1 MYMTGLLAY
10 ENDQN
15 LVERVKS
22 GDEGAFSELIYMYQ
36 SRIFALASR
45 LVVSDQDAEEIVQDV
60 FVSLYRKIGEF
71 EGRSSLS
78 SWLYRITF
86 NCALMKLRTRR
97 RKDRREQMSFLA
109 KSEEGERPDTVEDQF
124 VRVEKLKIAQEV
136 IDSLPESFRTI
147 FFLRDVDGLT
157 GEETALRLG
166 LTTAAVKSR
175 LHRAR
180 LMIRKRYEVYE
191 RE

>member
-1 MYMTGLLAY
+1 MYMTGLPAY
-10 ENDQN
+10 DNEQG
-15 LVERVKS
+15 LVQRVRS
-22 GDEGAFSELIYMYQ
+22 GDEAAFSELIFIYQ
-36 SRIFALASR
+36 NRIFALASR
-45 LVVSDQDAEEIVQDV
+45 LVTSEQDAEEIVQDV

-97 RKDRREQMSFLA
+97 RKDRREQMSIQA
-109 KSEEGERPDTVEDQF
+109 NSEECERVDTVEDHL
-124 VRVEKLKIAQEV
+124 VRVERLKIAQEV

-147 FFLRDVDGLT
+147 FYLRDVDGLT
-157 GEETALRLG
+157 GEETALQLG

-191 RE
+191 R

>member
-1 MYMTGLLAY
+1 MTGLPAY
-10 ENDQN
+10 DNEQG
-15 LVERVKS
+15 LVQRVRS
-22 GDEGAFSELIYMYQ
+22 GDEAAFSELIFIYQ
-36 SRIFALASR
+36 NRIFALASR
-45 LVVSDQDAEEIVQDV
+45 LVTSEQDAEEIVQDV

-97 RKDRREQMSFLA
+97 RKDRREQMSIQA
-109 KSEEGERPDTVEDQF
+109 NSEECERVDTVEDHL
-124 VRVEKLKIAQEV
+124 VRVERLKIAQEV

-147 FFLRDVDGLT
+147 FYLRDVDGLT
-157 GEETALRLG
+157 GEETALQLG

-191 RE
+191 R

>member
-1 MYMTGLLAY
+1 MTGLTAY
-10 ENDQN
+10 DNDQN

-22 GDEGAFSELIYMYQ
+22 GDEAAFSELILTYQ
-36 SRIFALASR
+36 NRIFSLASR
-45 LVVSDQDAEEIVQDV
+45 LVSSEQDAEEIVQDV

-97 RKDRREQMSFLA
+97 RKDRREQMSDLA
-109 KSEEGERPDTVEDQF
+109 NSEAGERLDTIEDHF

-147 FFLRDVDGLT
+147 FYLRDVDGLT
-157 GEETALRLG
+157 GEETALQLG

-191 RE
+191 R

>member
-1 MYMTGLLAY
+1 MTGLSVY
-10 ENDQN
+10 ESEQC
-15 LVERVKS
+15 LVKRVKS
-22 GDEGAFSELIYMYQ
+22 GDESAFSELIFMYQ
-36 SRIFALASR
+36 NRIFALASR

-97 RKDRREQMSFLA
+97 RKDRREQMSYLE
-109 KSEEGERPDTVEDQF
+109 KSEEGDRVDTIEDHF

-147 FFLRDVDGLT
+147 FYLRDVDGLS
-157 GEETALRLG
+157 GEETALQLG

-191 RE
+191 R

>member
-1 MYMTGLLAY
+1 MTGLSAY
-10 ENDQN
+10 DIDQS

-22 GDEGAFSELIYMYQ
+22 GDEAAFSELIFTYQ
-36 SRIFALASR
+36 SRIFALAAR
-45 LVVSDQDAEEIVQDV
+45 LVSSEQDAEEIVQDV

-97 RKDRREQMSFLA
+97 RKDRREQLSFLA
-109 KSEEGERPDTVEDQF
+109 KSEEGERLDTVEDHF

-157 GEETALRLG
+157 GEETAVQLG

-191 RE
+191 R

>member
-22 GDEGAFSELIYMYQ
+22 GDEGAFSELIYIYQ

-45 LVVSDQDAEEIVQDV
+45 LVASDQDAEEIVQDV

-86 NCALMKLRTRR
+86 NCALMKLRTRH

-157 GEETALRLG
+157 GDETASRLG

-191 RE
+191 R